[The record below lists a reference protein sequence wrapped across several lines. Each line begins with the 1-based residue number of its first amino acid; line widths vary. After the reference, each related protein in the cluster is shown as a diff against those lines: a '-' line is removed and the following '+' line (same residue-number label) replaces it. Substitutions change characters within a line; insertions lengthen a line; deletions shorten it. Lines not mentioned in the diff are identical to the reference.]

1 MNWITYHDD
10 NFGDWEGMDD
20 PDAQAFY
27 HQVQATNVEKECQG
41 CGNLV
46 KIQPQYAYCDRCA
59 TAIERGVDF

>member
-1 MNWITYHDD
+1 MNYYDD
-10 NFGDWEGMDD
+10 NFGHWVWDD
-20 PDAQAFY
+20 MADIDAQDFY
-27 HQVQATNVEKECQG
+27 HFVQVTNVEKECAG